1 MAGFTEVGGLRP
13 PQAGGGEGRR
23 ASAQGGGSGDRGQG
37 RYVAVGGLSLCGRLI
52 SQAPQL
58 GRTGG
63 ALLSPGLRGALP
75 RPADAWQVGGAPL
88 RTGDNICPHVP
99 RLRGRHPIRHEG
111 MGRRRHREEAIEVVG
126 GRGSSPSGR
135 RRGGSDGT
143 ESRRQ
148 RRQTIRQEGRGG
160 GSDDTESRRAVGG
173 KSGAA
178 ERAGSRRRD
187 ASPSGRS
194 EREGAE

>member
-37 RYVAVGGLSLCGRLI
+37 RYVAVGGLSLRGRLI

-88 RTGDNICPHVP
+88 RTGDNICPHAP
-99 RLRGRHPIRHEG
+99 RLRGRHPIRQRGIESG
-111 MGRRRHREEAIEVVG
+111 AQRVGDRGGDAIRQKVSRAGAGERGRRHRG
-126 GRGSSPSGR
+126 
-135 RRGGSDGT
+135 
-143 ESRRQ
+143 
-148 RRQTIRQEGRGG
+148 RQTIRQEGRGG
-160 GSDDTESRRAVGG
+160 GATTQRVG
-173 KSGAA
+173 
-178 ERAGSRRRD
+178 ER
-187 ASPSGRS
+187 
-194 EREGAE
+194 